1 MISSLLPRGPRSL
14 HSTREKKWHRK
25 SLHVYKKED
34 ARLSLSPRLFRV
46 ANRNATP
53 TTPPTPPL
61 LDTHK
66 KVRAQ
71 VCSAFL
77 MSSWKSEKCARVFC
91 LAFFLCALSKKKDT
105 HTQKKNVTHE
115 TLKMTHSKKR
125 EKKKQKKSNALDPF
139 SLPPFLFSRFFLR
152 RLYSKSLSKAFR
164 FFREERLVLC
174 ALSLFCC
181 CCCCSVRRVDDDFDD
196 DFDDDDSYDGVDR
209 GDFVEKALDARRR
222 GSLSQR

>member
-25 SLHVYKKED
+25 SLHTYKKED

-115 TLKMTHSKKR
+115 TLKMTKNRTLSTLFPFP
-125 EKKKQKKSNALDPF
+125 SSF
-139 SLPPFLFSRFFLR
+139 SLLFSSSSLKVSFQSLSILSRRETRFVRPLSFLLLLLLLCATSGR
-152 RLYSKSLSKAFR
+152 RL
-164 FFREERLVLC
+164 
-174 ALSLFCC
+174 
-181 CCCCSVRRVDDDFDD
+181 
-196 DFDDDDSYDGVDR
+196 
-209 GDFVEKALDARRR
+209 
-222 GSLSQR
+222 

>member
-91 LAFFLCALSKKKDT
+91 LAFFFVRTLQEKGHT

-125 EKKKQKKSNALDPF
+125 EKKNKKNRTLSTLFPFPPSF
-139 SLPPFLFSRFFLR
+139 SLDFFFFVFTRSLFPKPFDSFE
-152 RLYSKSLSKAFR
+152 K
-164 FFREERLVLC
+164 RERERLVLC
-174 ALSLFCC
+174 ALSLLLLLLLLLLRAT
-181 CCCCSVRRVDDDFDD
+181 SGRR
-196 DFDDDDSYDGVDR
+196 
-209 GDFVEKALDARRR
+209 L
-222 GSLSQR
+222 